1 MINFIFSLR
10 FFSILMLLSIII
22 ISPFANSWKMSMVLA
37 QCFLL
42 SSVLGFIEIIID
54 ERRGGISFMYEFFML
69 FFVALPAIS
78 QISVQTF
85 PWFATLEPLYV
96 CLTFGLLALSQ
107 IVFKLGTI
115 IQQRIYRKKKYE
127 VSTSYLGGEDV
138 IFYTKWTWLL
148 AFVALIFGI
157 FAGPT
162 NLFIARFETYGA
174 GLEGMTQQFIFISRS
189 ISLLVMVM
197 LIFLIKNTRN
207 LRYRRLNT
215 YILLIFLI
223 PFFCINYLPAL
234 PRFVLFGI
242 LISLSILFIDYFR
255 PRNKI
260 LLSLCSIAILFLVF
274 PVIKLL
280 GSHDLHI
287 SDIFQRIDLDLI
299 YIYILRVDFD
309 AFMQIV
315 STVEYYALDIGS
327 IRYGENFLGVALFFI
342 PAAIWAGKPI
352 HSGEL
357 VSTAL
362 GYNFTNVSNPLP
374 AEALL
379 GFGLIGPVIVF
390 SLLAFYI
397 ARIEFIVR
405 THQTTYSK
413 TTSYFTYAILAGFIV
428 IIMRGSLNAVAAQ
441 FGTVFL
447 AIYAIHFAR
456 KYKLKFS

>member
-1 MINFIFSLR
+1 M
-10 FFSILMLLSIII
+10 
-22 ISPFANSWKMSMVLA
+22 
-37 QCFLL
+37 
-42 SSVLGFIEIIID
+42 
-54 ERRGGISFMYEFFML
+54 
-69 FFVALPAIS
+69 
-78 QISVQTF
+78 
-85 PWFATLEPLYV
+85 
-96 CLTFGLLALSQ
+96 
-107 IVFKLGTI
+107 
-115 IQQRIYRKKKYE
+115 
-127 VSTSYLGGEDV
+127 
-138 IFYTKWTWLL
+138 L
-148 AFVALIFGI
+148 AFVALIFAF
-157 FAGPT
+157 FAGPS
-162 NLFIARFETYGA
+162 NLFIARFEAYGV

-215 YILLIFLI
+215 YVILIFLI

-255 PRNKI
+255 PRNKL
-260 LLSLCSIAILFLVF
+260 LLSLCSLAVLFLVF
-274 PVIKLL
+274 PVMKLL

-287 SDIFQRIDLDLI
+287 SDIFKRMDVDLI
-299 YIYILRVDFD
+299 YAYILRVDFD

-315 STVEYYALDIGS
+315 STVEYYALDIGP

-374 AEALL
+374 AEALI

-397 ARIEFIVR
+397 ARIEFIAR
-405 THQTTYSK
+405 THQTIYSK
-413 TTSYFTYAILAGFIV
+413 TTSYFTYAVLAGFIV

-447 AIYAIHFAR
+447 AIYAIHFTR
-456 KYKLKFS
+456 KFKI